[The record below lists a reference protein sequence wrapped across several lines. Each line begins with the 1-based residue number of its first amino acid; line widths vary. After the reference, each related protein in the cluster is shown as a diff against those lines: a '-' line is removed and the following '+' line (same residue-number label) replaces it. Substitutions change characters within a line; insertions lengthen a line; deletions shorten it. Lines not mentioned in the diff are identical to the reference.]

1 MSVDKCHE
9 MHSVDL
15 AWLRRKKLITP
26 GNWTSLSWSRG
37 GRETGSIRLAIHKD
51 GIALVYRHRRQGDE
65 WADVHEFVP
74 LIRSSTR
81 FDGFRQWFKCLACGS
96 RCRILYGGARFRC
109 RRCNGL
115 KYETQY
121 EPPFA
126 RSASAAL
133 KIRERLGCKG
143 GLDEPFPAKPKG
155 MHWKTYERLRS
166 QEERMQ
172 DSWAIGI
179 AKRFRM
185 FEQGD

>member
-1 MSVDKCHE
+1 M
-9 MHSVDL
+9 
-15 AWLRRKKLITP
+15 TP

-37 GRETGSIRLAIHKD
+37 GRETGSIRLAIRED
-51 GIALVYRHRRQGDE
+51 SISFVYRHRRQGHE
-65 WADVHEFVP
+65 WQDVNEFVP
-74 LIRSSTR
+74 LVRTSTR
-81 FDGFRQWFKCLACGS
+81 FGGCRLWFKCLGCGS

-109 RRCNGL
+109 RGCNKL

-155 MHWKTYERLRS
+155 MHWKTYERLS
-166 QEERMQ
+166 EEEQGLQ
-172 DSWAIGI
+172 DAWAIGLI
-179 AKRFRM
+179 GKFKL
-185 FEQGD
+185 FSETG